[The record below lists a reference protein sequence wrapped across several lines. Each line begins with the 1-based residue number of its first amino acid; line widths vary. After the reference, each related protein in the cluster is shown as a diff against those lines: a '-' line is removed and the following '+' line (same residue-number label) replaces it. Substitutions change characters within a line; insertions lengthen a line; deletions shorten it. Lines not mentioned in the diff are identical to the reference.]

1 MSEPPEM
8 TTFMHGDHSK
18 PDGYV
23 KALGPDTG
31 LARLFAFFESDG
43 YSDPSAA
50 WQAFTSTWNW
60 AAPLTTADPAAAFGP
75 GPVVQPAMSGFT
87 LSGAW
92 HVPSYDGTAAWL
104 ALPLGGGEQQGR
116 HATVAHGD
124 PDLFVVPSEALRSA
138 VRGFDD
144 GVAGPLFRLEDVH
157 VPAGFVTHSAGTP
170 LRPGDAAFLWTAVA
184 ALALGAAR
192 RMTDVLA
199 GSAPNTASPAATWPM
214 PPAAAAE
221 LAAMLHDERLSLA
234 AVVHGAPSVRQGT
247 PSSVEERLA
256 PLVRQAGHAVHQ
268 VVASVYEHALA
279 SGGTGPRRALV
290 PLIEGSAP
298 ILHQARYVT
307 ELLPPDGRSS
317 PRRAEQGDYRRISG

>member
-1 MSEPPEM
+1 M
-8 TTFMHGDHSK
+8 TTSMRGGHCR
-18 PDGYV
+18 PDDYLKV
-23 KALGPDTG
+23 HGPDTG

-60 AAPLTTADPAAAFGP
+60 AAPLTRVEPAADFGHR
-75 GPVVQPAMSGFT
+75 PVVRKATGGFT
-87 LSGAW
+87 LSGVW
-92 HVPSYDGTAAWL
+92 HVPSCEGTAAWL
-104 ALPLGGGEQQGR
+104 ALPLGGGERQHER
-116 HATVAHGD
+116 DTVAHSG

-144 GVAGPLFRLEDVH
+144 GVAGPPFRLEDVH

-170 LRPGDAAFLWTAVA
+170 LRPEDAAFLWTAVA

-199 GSAPNTASPAATWPM
+199 GSAPNTAGPAATWPM
-214 PPAAAAE
+214 PPAAAAAE
-221 LAAMLHDERLSLA
+221 LAAVLHDERLSLA
-234 AVVHGAPSVRQGT
+234 AVVHDAPSVRQGV
-247 PSSVEERLA
+247 PSSVQERLA

-279 SGGTGPRRALV
+279 SGGTGPRRTLV
-290 PLIEGSAP
+290 PLIEDSAP

-307 ELLPPDGRSS
+307 ELLPPDDRMP
-317 PRRAEQGDYRRISG
+317 PRKAEQGDYRRISG